1 MRLDDGAS
9 SVDRQRDLLSELGFD
24 LAKSEAAALP
34 GTPSLVG
41 ISSLNP
47 CSPDRLTVCDAAE
60 KSSLV
65 RFEKRSVTTVSRASL
80 TDKPLVAIVPLA
92 GATASMRRRAIEASI
107 ARSKSNCRSL
117 RSNDSKKRN
126 RSQCMECA
134 NGANG

>member
-1 MRLDDGAS
+1 MRLDDRAS

-34 GTPSLVG
+34 GTLVG

-65 RFEKRSVTTVSRASL
+65 RFAKRSVTTVSRASL
-80 TDKPLVAIVPLA
+80 TDKRLVAIVPLA

>member
-1 MRLDDGAS
+1 MRLGDGAS
-9 SVDRQRDLLSELGFD
+9 SVDRRNLLSELGFD
-24 LAKSEAAALP
+24 LAMSEAAALP
-34 GTPSLVG
+34 GTSSLVG
-41 ISSLNP
+41 NSSLNP
-47 CSPDRLTVCDAAE
+47 CLPDSLIVRGATE

-80 TDKPLVAIVPLA
+80 TDKHAVVIVPLA
-92 GATASMRRRAIEASI
+92 GAAPSMRRRAMETSI

-117 RSNDSKKRN
+117 RSDDSKKRN